1 MTVTSSRAKFSV
13 ELIVKTT
20 LNDWGPLIFQFNN
33 WAPALFTVTRTAY
46 ILVIANHGIVLIRI
60 NKEKFFHVFYIAENK
75 KRRF

>member
-13 ELIVKTT
+13 ELIVKNVKTT

-60 NKEKFFHVFYIAENK
+60 NKEKFFS
-75 KRRF
+75 RFLYR